1 MLSSQDLQFFRVVV
15 ATNSFAAASR
25 QLCVTPPAVTQRLRA
40 IEDRLGVRLVHRSS
54 RGFTLTDEGELLA
67 ERAGKILAELDEVA
81 DLLGNRRDVVRG
93 HLRVAASLGFGRR
106 HVAPALASF
115 RQQHPGVRI
124 TLQLSDHPV
133 RVRPEAWDIIIH
145 IGELPSMDLQRVPLA
160 PNDRV
165 LCGSPDYFAR
175 RGVPTTPAELATHD
189 CLALQENEEDVTLWR
204 FVAPDGAVETVRVT
218 PTMVCNDGDVARS
231 WALAGLGLI
240 IRSEWDVAGDL
251 KAGRLVRALPDRSPQ
266 AAPVVALVGARAG
279 RAMRTSEF
287 LNTLRMRL
295 QPVPWRE

>member
-1 MLSSQDLQFFRVVV
+1 MLNSQDLQFFAVVV
-15 ATNSFAAASR
+15 AAKSFAAASR

-40 IEDRLGVRLVHRSS
+40 MEDRLGVRLVHRTS

-67 ERAGKILAELDEVA
+67 ERAGKILADLDEVA

-93 HLRVAASLGFGRR
+93 HLRVAASSGFGRR

-115 RQQHPGVRI
+115 RQEHPGVRI
-124 TLQLSDHPV
+124 TLQLSDHPI
-133 RVRPEAWDIIIH
+133 RLRPEAWDIIIH
-145 IGELPSMDLQRVPLA
+145 IGELPSMGLQMVTLA

-175 RGVPTTPAELATHD
+175 RGAPTVPAELATHD
-189 CLALQENEEDVTLWR
+189 CLALHENEEDVTLWR
-204 FVAPDGAVETVRVT
+204 FAAPDGSIETVRVS
-218 PTMVCNDGDVARS
+218 PKMVCNDGDVARD
-231 WALAGLGLI
+231 WALAGSGLI
-240 IRSEWDVAGDL
+240 IRSEWDVADNL
-251 KAGRLVRALPDRSPQ
+251 KSERLVRALPDWSPQ
-266 AAPVVALVGARAG
+266 AAPVIALVGARAG

-295 QPVPWRE
+295 RPVPWRD